1 MFDSSR
7 QVDNVSLQKRVLV
20 ADDQRPTRRG
30 LRALLNLL
38 PGVLWVGEAVDG
50 REAVRLA
57 RDRRPDIVVM
67 DARMP
72 LMDGI
77 EATHQIKAVR
87 PQVKVIVLSMYAEY
101 RAEALA
107 AGADIFLLKCGT
119 FDELRT
125 AVSSE

>member
-1 MFDSSR
+1 MDSSR
-7 QVDNVSLQKRVLV
+7 QVDTVSLQKRVLV

-50 REAVRLA
+50 CEAVRLA

-72 LMDGI
+72 LTDGI
-77 EATHQIKAVR
+77 EATRQIKR
-87 PQVKVIVLSMYAEY
+87 LGLQVKVIVLSMYAEY

-107 AGADIFLLKCGT
+107 AGADIFLVKCGT
-119 FDELRT
+119 FDDLR
-125 AVSSE
+125 AAICSE